1 VKHQTGHPL
10 NTLSSFD
17 SPLVRFP
24 LASSG
29 SSSRGLAQDDRVF
42 PLASRFWR
50 DTENVVSTGALRIR
64 KFKTTFFPHLFSHRC
79 KVQQAI
85 QETAMTFPAICHPE
99 AEPCSLS
106 KAYTQLVARAEG
118 SAPLLFRVYSSHIY
132 ICVPACGLPLDERP
146 TLQGQDPE
154 LLHPSSGWSRPF
166 QACGLAVLSTLCH
179 LSASPRELNP
189 ELARGKRT
197 KGESKDDRVFLP
209 ACDSGVLT

>member
-1 VKHQTGHPL
+1 MTECFLWQA
-10 NTLSSFD
+10 D
-17 SPLVRFP
+17 SG
-24 LASSG
+24 ATQKTS
-29 SSSRGLAQDDRVF
+29 
-42 PLASRFWR
+42 
-50 DTENVVSTGALRIR
+50 VSTGTLRIR
-64 KFKTTFFPHLFSHRC
+64 KFKTTFFPHLFSQRC

-118 SAPLLFRVYSSHIY
+118 SAPLLFRVYSSHIC

>member
-1 VKHQTGHPL
+1 MEQACGFSNPF

-106 KAYTQLVARAEG
+106 KAYTQL
-118 SAPLLFRVYSSHIY
+118 
-132 ICVPACGLPLDERP
+132 
-146 TLQGQDPE
+146 
-154 LLHPSSGWSRPF
+154 
-166 QACGLAVLSTLCH
+166 
-179 LSASPRELNP
+179 
-189 ELARGKRT
+189 ARGP
-197 KGESKDDRVFLP
+197 KDLLRCSLGSP
-209 ACDSGVLT
+209 ALNVNMCSCLWAAARLTTTIAKTNS